1 MTAGRLTIREMARA
15 DLPLFFM
22 YLNDH
27 LADNGSGKTALFMP
41 MARSESVF
49 APDRQTAFRTGMD
62 TPTGVPGWRRCWLA
76 LTEGGSIAGH
86 IDLRARPEKTSAH
99 RTLLGMG
106 VHRDFRKQGLGAAL
120 LEVAAAWAVQQRF
133 DWIDLEVLSVNAA
146 ARRLYA
152 RAGFTQVGQI
162 DDMFRI
168 DGEALAYTFMVKKIR

>member
-1 MTAGRLTIREMARA
+1 MTVAALTIREMVRA
-15 DLPLFFM
+15 DLPVFFM

-27 LADNGSGKTALFMP
+27 LSDNGSGGTALFMP
-41 MARSESVF
+41 IARSESVF
-49 APDRQTAFRTGMD
+49 TPERQTAFRTGID
-62 TPTGVPGWRRCWLA
+62 TPIGQPGWRRCWLA
-76 LTEGGSIAGH
+76 LTGDGSIAGH

-120 LEVAAAWAVQQRF
+120 LEVAHAWAVQQQF
-133 DWIDLEVLSVNAA
+133 DWIDLEVLSVNVA
-146 ARRLYA
+146 ARQLYA

-168 DGEALAYTFMVKKIR
+168 DGEPLAYTFMVKKIR